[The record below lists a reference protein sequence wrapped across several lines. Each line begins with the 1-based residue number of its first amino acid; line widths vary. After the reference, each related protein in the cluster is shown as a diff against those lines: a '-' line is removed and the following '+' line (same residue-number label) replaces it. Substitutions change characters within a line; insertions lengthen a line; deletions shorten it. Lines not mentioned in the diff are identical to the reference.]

1 MNYIH
6 QLNGFRRWRGQHALS
21 PFAQLLWYS
30 LTVEQNHR
38 LWPERFAIS
47 SNDLRQI
54 IGGVG
59 PNTLRHAR
67 NELVEAGLVEATVA
81 RRGGEVTTYRMTQ
94 LYEEIP
100 AADPSADPS
109 AEPSAEASECAETPP
124 NQSAAALLK
133 PQNLKT
139 EKQEVKP
146 GRCKQDGGTIERG
159 LASPARQTTATG
171 SAGAGSSRS
180 RTRWRTEPLY
190 GL

>member
-1 MNYIH
+1 MNYIS

-38 LWPERFAIS
+38 LWPERFCIS
-47 SNDLRQI
+47 STDLRQI
-54 IGGVG
+54 MGGVG

-67 NELVEAGLVEATVA
+67 SELIEAELVEATVA
-81 RRGGEVTTYRMTQ
+81 TCGGQVTEYRMIQ
-94 LYEEIP
+94 LYEEIS
-100 AADPSADPS
+100 AAEPSAEPS
-109 AEPSAEASECAETPP
+109 QEPSAEASECTGTPINKP
-124 NQSAAALLK
+124 ATPLLK
-133 PQNLKT
+133 PINLKT
-139 EKQEVKP
+139 VKQECKP

-171 SAGAGSSRS
+171 NAVTGISRS
-180 RTRWRTEPLY
+180 RTNWRAEPLY

>member
-38 LWPERFAIS
+38 LWPERFSIS

-81 RRGGEVTTYRMTQ
+81 RRGGEVTTYWMTQ
-94 LYEEIP
+94 LYETDP
-100 AADPSADPS
+100 STDPSADPS
-109 AEPSAEASECAETPP
+109 AEASECNKTPI
-124 NQSAAALLK
+124 NQPATPLLK
-133 PQNLKT
+133 PINLKT
-139 EKQEVKP
+139 EKPECKP
-146 GRCKQDGGTIERG
+146 GRCKQDGGTIETG
-159 LASPARQTTATG
+159 LASPAGQTAATG
-171 SAGAGSSRS
+171 NPVIGSSRS
-180 RTRWRTEPLY
+180 RTNWRAEPLY

>member
-1 MNYIH
+1 MNYIS

-38 LWPERFAIS
+38 LWPERFFIS
-47 SNDLRQI
+47 STDLRQI
-54 IGGVG
+54 MGGVG

-67 NELVEAGLVEATVA
+67 NELIEAELVEATVA
-81 RRGGEVTTYRMTQ
+81 TRGGQVTEYRMIQ

-100 AADPSADPS
+100 VAEPSR
-109 AEPSAEASECAETPP
+109 EPSAEASECAKTPL
-124 NQSAAALLK
+124 NQAAAPLLK
-133 PQNLKT
+133 PINLKT
-139 EKQEVKP
+139 VKQECKP

-171 SAGAGSSRS
+171 NAVTGSSRS
-180 RTRWRTEPLY
+180 RTNWRAEPLY

>member
-1 MNYIH
+1 MNYIS

-30 LTVEQNHR
+30 LTVEQNMR
-38 LWPERFAIS
+38 LWPERFCIS

-54 IGGVG
+54 MGGVG

-81 RRGGEVTTYRMTQ
+81 KRGGEVTEYRMIQ

-100 AADPSADPS
+100 AVDPSAEPS
-109 AEPSAEASECAETPP
+109 REPSAEASECDETPV
-124 NQSAAALLK
+124 NRAAAPLLK
-133 PQNLKT
+133 PINLKT
-139 EKQEVKP
+139 EKQECKP

-171 SAGAGSSRS
+171 NSVVVSSRS
-180 RTRWRTEPLY
+180 RTNWRAEPLY

>member
-109 AEPSAEASECAETPP
+109 AEPSAEASECAETPI
-124 NQSAAALLK
+124 NQTAAPLLK
-133 PQNLKT
+133 PQNFKT

-146 GRCKQDGGTIERG
+146 RRCMQDGGTIGGG
-159 LASPARQTTATG
+159 LAGPAGQTAAVRHNT
-171 SAGAGSSRS
+171 AGSSRS
-180 RTRWRTEPLY
+180 RTNWRAEPLY